1 MASARPPLK
10 GEDDDDEGSRTQL
23 QSPRRATIISVS
35 TTSRKSAPFT
45 KRNCWL
51 LILGLLVIGPIFVS
65 FSIGNG
71 QHANEIVSTMI
82 HSRLQDFEIKRV
94 SVEESVGKVKHQH
107 IPIIESTYDERTVFE
122 SIIKRVK
129 WTKAQCNNTL
139 VSERNSLKKFQ
150 AATDLPM
157 LQEGG
162 VADALERWLEE
173 NPLSSSTN
181 HNASS
186 TCYLPPPKSCH
197 TTTYTLIIMSHTTER
212 LTVFMDPLKS
222 MIDTWPG
229 LTEVIIVWNSPR
241 EILTNAIIK
250 NDDKNDKEG
259 KFATQLL
266 QWDQDPS
273 HPLRIFFSLEKG
285 LTNNLLNRYHPKL
298 EPIND
303 AVMYFDDD
311 GPFWSKEAMVY
322 GGLELWK
329 RNSDVQVGGFPRNV
343 RYLSDRMKEM
353 QKTNLQASIDI
364 ITRDKYD
371 YVDEIHPTFTPICRN
386 VTGDHVEYNYFSFPD
401 FAGHILLPSGTYIH
415 RNYLCFIWHPAFDE
429 LREWV
434 ISHKTMPDD
443 MTVSTLVSHL
453 SGKAPRTFPREVKDA
468 TRRRLLSSESS
479 ISIPSHDD
487 DSIDNEFIMQLHPPD
502 ASHRRLLWKQ
512 KGWGNMRLEA
522 INSIVGYFGSIHPG
536 TVGWCGGTPYM
547 KHNDRGVPFV
557 CHPEA
562 PTLDLIPWL
571 TEGGVGSN
579 QCPFEANIK
588 MSPEKRK
595 LVPVLKFDDFCGD
608 CKIIK
613 LGNTCQSRMEYLIQK
628 YSLAPEEAKDAV
640 LKEDVSC
647 KKLEKGD
654 DPMIT

>member
-107 IPIIESTYDERTVFE
+107 IPIIESDERTVFE

-259 KFATQLL
+259 IFATQLL

-343 RYLSDRMKEM
+343 RYLSDRMKET

-453 SGKAPRTFPREVKDA
+453 SGKAPRTFPRVVKDA

-479 ISIPSHDD
+479 IPIPSHDD

-588 MSPEKRK
+588 MSPRENRK
-595 LVPVLKFDDFCGD
+595 LGPVLEFDDFCGD

-628 YSLAPEEAKDAV
+628 YSLVPEEAKDAV
-640 LKEDVSC
+640 IKEDVSC

-654 DPMIT
+654 DQR

>member
-107 IPIIESTYDERTVFE
+107 IPIIESDERTVFE

-139 VSERNSLKKFQ
+139 VSQRNSLKKFQ

-259 KFATQLL
+259 IFATQLL

-453 SGKAPRTFPREVKDA
+453 SGKAPRTFPRVVKDA

-479 ISIPSHDD
+479 TSIPSHDD

-588 MSPEKRK
+588 MSPRENRK
-595 LVPVLKFDDFCGD
+595 LGPVLEFDDFCGD

-628 YSLAPEEAKDAV
+628 YSLVPEEAKDAV
-640 LKEDVSC
+640 IKEDVSC

-654 DPMIT
+654 DQR